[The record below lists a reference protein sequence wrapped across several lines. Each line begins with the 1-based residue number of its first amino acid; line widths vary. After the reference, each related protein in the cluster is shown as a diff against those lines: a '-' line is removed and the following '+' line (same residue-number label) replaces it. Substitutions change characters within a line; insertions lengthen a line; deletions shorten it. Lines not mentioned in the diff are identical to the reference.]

1 VGQLNT
7 KHKAEVLALQASYN
21 EAVDKLKGEMLGLI
35 EERASTAATAKREY
49 EEALMAAQQEHQ
61 AEQARLRE
69 QLAVAQRQE
78 GARQE
83 ERLAQHVSEYEGAV
97 GELRRALLASF
108 HDEQQVK
115 GRLRVRV
122 SLGIA

>member
-1 VGQLNT
+1 
-7 KHKAEVLALQASYN
+7 
-21 EAVDKLKGEMLGLI
+21 M
-35 EERASTAATAKREY
+35 
-49 EEALMAAQQEHQ
+49 
-61 AEQARLRE
+61 
-69 QLAVAQRQE
+69 AQRQE

>member
-1 VGQLNT
+1 MPNPNPNANPNPSPNPNANPNPNPNPNPDPDPSPNPNPNL
-7 KHKAEVLALQASYN
+7 
-21 EAVDKLKGEMLGLI
+21 D
-35 EERASTAATAKREY
+35 
-49 EEALMAAQQEHQ
+49 Q

-97 GELRRALLASF
+97 GELRCALLASF